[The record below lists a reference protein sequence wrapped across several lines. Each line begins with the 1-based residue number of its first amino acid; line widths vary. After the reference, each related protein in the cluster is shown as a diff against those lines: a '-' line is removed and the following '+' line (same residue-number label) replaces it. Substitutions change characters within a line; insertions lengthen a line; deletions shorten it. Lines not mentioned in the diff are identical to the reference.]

1 MEFSIKGNTVTKAKF
16 KGNGMLILT
25 RLSFIIFTLIAIA
38 YLVCFR
44 VYEYQSA
51 ILFQIGKIERSDF
64 EPGLHFKI
72 PGIQNVKKFDKRLQT
87 LDAEPQRFL
96 TGEKKD
102 VIVDS
107 FARWRIQSVEQFYKS
122 TDGDSRRA
130 GLLLYQKINDSLR
143 SEFGKRTVKEVV
155 GPERTKIMEVVTET
169 ANERAKDLGMEI
181 LDLRLKK
188 IDLPTEVSANVYE
201 RMRSERARVAREF
214 RARGE
219 KEAITIRADAD
230 RQKTVITANAYR
242 DAQDMRGAGDAKSA
256 EIYATAYNKNS
267 EFYDF
272 YRSLNAYRS
281 SFSNSGDV
289 MLLEPDSEFFKFFGD
304 PSGGQ

>member
-1 MEFSIKGNTVTKAKF
+1 MVT
-16 KGNGMLILT
+16 
-25 RLSFIIFTLIAIA
+25 RIAITLFILVGIA
-38 YLVCFR
+38 YAVCFR
-44 VYEYQSA
+44 VYEYQAA
-51 ILFQIGKIERSDF
+51 ILFQIGKIQRSDF
-64 EPGLHFKI
+64 DPGLHFKI
-72 PGIQNVKKFDKRLQT
+72 PGIQNVMKFDKRLQT

-122 TDGDSRRA
+122 TDGDFRRA
-130 GLLLYQKINDSLR
+130 GLLVYQKINDSLR
-143 SEFGKRTVKEVV
+143 SEFGKRSVQEVV
-155 GPERTKIMEVVTET
+155 GGDRLKIMKVVTTT
-169 ANERAKDLGMEI
+169 ANERAADLGMEI
-181 LDLRLKK
+181 LDLRLKR

-230 RQKTVITANAYR
+230 RQRTVISAEAYR
-242 DAQDMRGAGDAKSA
+242 YAQEMRGAGDAKSA
-256 EIYATAYNKNS
+256 EVYASAYNRNP

-272 YRSLNAYRS
+272 YRSLNAYKS
-281 SFSNSGDV
+281 SFGNNNDV
-289 MLLEPDSEFFKFFGD
+289 MLLEPDSDFFKFFGN
-304 PSGGQ
+304 PSGKN